1 MKKSC
6 EKRGCLQTTQSKDT
20 AQCYL
25 LCLSLMKT
33 PDEWDWENEKSP
45 ICDDIGN
52 RIADKE
58 CVDVHRTS
66 RVYGFIPL
74 GGR

>member
-1 MKKSC
+1 
-6 EKRGCLQTTQSKDT
+6 
-20 AQCYL
+20 
-25 LCLSLMKT
+25 MKT